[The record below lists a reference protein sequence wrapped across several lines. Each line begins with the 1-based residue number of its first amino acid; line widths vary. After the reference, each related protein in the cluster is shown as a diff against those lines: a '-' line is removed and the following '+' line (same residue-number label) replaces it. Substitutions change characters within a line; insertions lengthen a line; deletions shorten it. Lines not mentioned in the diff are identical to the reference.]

1 MNSNVEQ
8 AVNALRE
15 AFPHAELAI
24 EDDGAG
30 GAYVRVSPVELGP
43 RFTPERTWLGG
54 HLPPQLPY
62 ADVYPLFI
70 GSEVARTD
78 GRAFTAPITSGHN
91 FRGNP
96 ALQISRRTNRLD
108 PAVQTA
114 ALKFRKVLHWLR
126 STP

>member
-15 AFPHAELAI
+15 TFPHTELAV

-30 GAYVRVSPVELGP
+30 GAYVRIEPIELGP
-43 RFTPERTWLGG
+43 RFAPQRTWVGG

-70 GSEVARTD
+70 GSEVARAD
-78 GRAFTAPITSGHN
+78 GATLSAPITAGHS
-91 FRGNP
+91 FRGRP

-108 PAVQTA
+108 PTVQTA
-114 ALKFRKVLHWLR
+114 ALKFQKVLHWLR
-126 STP
+126 NIP